1 MTGPDEEAAMALA
14 SGGDPYDLAIIG
26 SGGAAFAAAIAAR
39 RKHRRVVMVER
50 DMIGGTCVNTG
61 CVPSKA
67 LLAAAQARHV
77 AAEATARFPGIAT
90 SAGPVDPV
98 ALLAGKRALVEG
110 LQADK
115 YVDLAAAYGF
125 QIVHGQARFVAD
137 PADGGGPALRVE
149 LADGGARPIR
159 AAHYL
164 VATGS
169 APWAPPIQG
178 LDEVDYLT
186 STTAMELS
194 ELPGS
199 LLVVGGNAVGLE
211 LAQLFARLGTQV
223 TVVELLDRLAPL
235 EEPEA
240 GAAIAGV
247 FADEGI
253 SVHTSAQLTQVARD
267 GDGGVVAILRSNDG
281 RTQEL
286 RAERLLVATG
296 RRPVTDGLGLEEM
309 GVKVG
314 DRGQVVVDERLRT
327 HNPRIWAAGDVTGAP
342 QFVYVAAAHGTLVA
356 DNALDGA
363 GRTPDY
369 GHLPRVIFTSPQ
381 LAAVGL
387 TDQQVAQ
394 QGIACACRVLPLE
407 QAPRALVDRD
417 SRGLVKIVAERA
429 TGRVLG
435 VTMVA
440 DGAGDAIQAAVYA
453 VKLGMTVD
461 ELANTWA
468 PYLTLGEGLKL
479 AAQAFTRDLTKLSCC
494 AA

>member
-1 MTGPDEEAAMALA
+1 MEQLSTPD
-14 SGGDPYDLAIIG
+14 DYDLAIIG

-39 RKHRRVVMVER
+39 RKDRRVVMVER
-50 DMIGGTCVNTG
+50 DRIGGTCVNTG

-77 AAEATARFPGIAT
+77 ATDQRFPGIAT
-90 SAGPVDPV
+90 TVGPVDPV
-98 ALLAGKRALVEG
+98 ALLAGKQALVEG
-110 LQADK
+110 LRADK

-125 QIVHGQARFVAD
+125 QVVGGHARFVAG
-137 PADGGGPALRVE
+137 PMGGGPALKID
-149 LADGGARPIR
+149 LAGGGTRRIL

-164 VATGS
+164 IATGS
-169 APWAPPIQG
+169 APVAPPIPG
-178 LDEVDYLT
+178 LEEVGYLT
-186 STTAMELS
+186 STTAMELT

-199 LLVVGGNAVGLE
+199 LLVIGGNAVGLE
-211 LAQLFARLGTQV
+211 LAQLFARLGTKV
-223 TVVELLDRLAPL
+223 TLVELLDRLAPL

-253 SVHTSAQLTQVARD
+253 SVHTGAQLTSVAHD
-267 GDGGVVAILRSNDG
+267 DGGAAVATVRG
-281 RTQEL
+281 RDSQTQEL

-296 RRPVTDGLGLEEM
+296 RRPVTDGLGLDAV

-314 DRGQVVVDERLRT
+314 ERGQVVVDEQLRT

-342 QFVYVAAAHGTLVA
+342 QFVYVAAAHGALVA
-356 DNALDGA
+356 DNALDQA
-363 GRTPDY
+363 GRTVDY
-369 GHLPRVIFTSPQ
+369 RHLPRVIFTSPQ

-387 TDQQVAQ
+387 TDAQVAG

-407 QAPRALVDRD
+407 QVPRALVDRD
-417 SRGLVKIVAERA
+417 TRGLVKIVAERA
-429 TGRVLG
+429 SGRVLG

-440 DGAGDAIQAAVYA
+440 DGAGDAILAAVYA
-453 VKLGMTVD
+453 VKHSMTVR
-461 ELANTWA
+461 ELAGTWA
-468 PYLTLGEGLKL
+468 PYLTIGEGIKL
-479 AAQAFTRDLTKLSCC
+479 AAQAFTRDVTKLSCC

>member
-1 MTGPDEEAAMALA
+1 MEAVMEQA
-14 SGGDPYDLAIIG
+14 SGADHDDLAIIG

-39 RKHRRVVMVER
+39 RKDRRVVMVER
-50 DMIGGTCVNTG
+50 GRIGGTCVNTG

-77 AAEATARFPGIAT
+77 ATDQRFPGIAT

-98 ALLAGKRALVEG
+98 ALLAGKQALVEG
-110 LQADK
+110 LRADK
-115 YVDLAAAYGF
+115 YVDLAAAYGWE
-125 QIVHGQARFVAD
+125 VVGGQARFVAD
-137 PADGGGPALRVE
+137 PADGDLSLRVD
-149 LADGGARPIR
+149 LAGGDTRRIR

-164 VATGS
+164 IATGS
-169 APWAPPIQG
+169 APLAPPIPG
-178 LDEVDYLT
+178 LEEVGYLT
-186 STTAMELS
+186 STTAMELP

-211 LAQLFARLGTQV
+211 QAQLFARLGTTV

-235 EEPEA
+235 EELEV

-253 SVHTSAQLTQVARD
+253 SVHTGAQLTGVARD
-267 GDGGVVAILRSNDG
+267 DAGGVVAVVRRRDG
-281 RTQEL
+281 HTREL
-286 RAERLLVATG
+286 RADRLLVATG
-296 RRPVTDGLGLEEM
+296 RRPVTDGLGLEAV

-314 DRGQVVVDERLRT
+314 ERGQVVVDEQLRT

-342 QFVYVAAAHGTLVA
+342 QFVYVAATHGTLVA

-363 GRTPDY
+363 GRTLDY
-369 GHLPRVIFTSPQ
+369 RHLPRVIFTTPQ

-387 TDQQVAQ
+387 TDTQAAQ

-407 QAPRALVDRD
+407 QVPRALVDRD
-417 SRGLVKIVAERA
+417 TRGLVKLVAEQA

-440 DGAGDAIQAAVYA
+440 DGAGDAILAAVYA
-453 VKLGMTVD
+453 VKLGMTVG
-461 ELANTWA
+461 ELAGTWA
-468 PYLTLGEGLKL
+468 PYLTIGEGLKL
-479 AAQAFTRDLTKLSCC
+479 AAQAFTRDITTLSCC

>member
-1 MTGPDEEAAMALA
+1 MQQA
-14 SGGDPYDLAIIG
+14 SGEHPYDLAIIG

-39 RKHRRVVMVER
+39 RKDRRVVMVER
-50 DMIGGTCVNTG
+50 GRIGGTCVNAG

-77 AAEATARFPGIAT
+77 AAEAGQRFPGISST
-90 SAGPVDPV
+90 AGPVDPV
-98 ALLAGKRALVEG
+98 ALLVGKQALVEQ
-110 LQADK
+110 LQAHK
-115 YVDLAAAYGF
+115 YIDLAAAYGWE
-125 QIVHGQARFVAD
+125 VVAGQARFIPD
-137 PADGGGPALRVE
+137 PGDGGGPALQVDQV
-149 LADGGARPIR
+149 DGGTRRIQ

-169 APWAPPIQG
+169 APLAPPIPG
-178 LDEVDYLT
+178 LEEVGYLT
-186 STTAMELS
+186 STTAMELT

-211 LAQLFARLGTQV
+211 VAQLFARLGTKV
-223 TVVELLDRLAPL
+223 SVVELLDRLAPL
-235 EEPEA
+235 EEPEV

-253 SVHTSAQLTQVARD
+253 AVHTGAQLAHVARD
-267 GDGGVVAILRSNDG
+267 PGGPEVVATVHDSDG
-281 RTQEL
+281 RAREL

-296 RRPVTDGLGLEEM
+296 RRPVTDGLGLEAV

-314 DRGQVVVDERLRT
+314 ERGQVVVDEQLRT
-327 HNPRIWAAGDVTGAP
+327 HNSRIWAAGDVTGAP

-363 GRTPDY
+363 ARTLDY
-369 GHLPRVIFTSPQ
+369 RHLPRVTFTSPQ

-387 TDQQVAQ
+387 TDAQVAQ
-394 QGIACACRVLPLE
+394 EGIACTCRVLPLA
-407 QAPRALVDRD
+407 QVPRALVDRD
-417 SRGLVKIVAERA
+417 TRGLVKLVAER
-429 TGRVLG
+429 TSGRVLG

-440 DGAGDAIQAAVYA
+440 DGAGDAILAAVYA
-453 VKLGMTVD
+453 VKLGMTVS
-461 ELANTWA
+461 ELADTWA
-468 PYLTLGEGLKL
+468 PYLTIGEGLRL
-479 AAQAFTRDLTKLSCC
+479 AAQAFTRDITKLSCC